1 MFITQMEYREKSTAT
16 NWKRMQFPQHANLAA
31 EDPALA
37 TRLLDH
43 IAALVVFGRNENTHQ
58 FINAISRITLKA
70 AHLEFMWFAKST
82 VQDGQFLVDEE
93 ELYAQDNTMLM
104 RRAFAALTTAD
115 DQEKEIP
122 VTESMLAQN
131 IGSTVLDKLQNSLQR
146 VQYYKPT
153 DGTAVHIQQQILT
166 ADHGTLVLIDGSNL
180 SAPLDLSPVTARRDI
195 QVLGSH
201 CTGLTE
207 LHLSQKGNM
216 ISCK

>member
-16 NWKRMQFPQHANLAA
+16 NWKRMQFPLHANLVA

-43 IAALVVFGRNENTHQ
+43 IAALAAFGRNENTHQ

-104 RRAFAALTTAD
+104 RRAFAALTRKKKFLLQKVCWRKISVQPYWTNYKTAYS
-115 DQEKEIP
+115 
-122 VTESMLAQN
+122 VCN
-131 IGSTVLDKLQNSLQR
+131 IISQLMVPRLIFSSKSL
-146 VQYYKPT
+146 P
-153 DGTAVHIQQQILT
+153 
-166 ADHGTLVLIDGSNL
+166 LIM
-180 SAPLDLSPVTARRDI
+180 A
-195 QVLGSH
+195 H
-201 CTGLTE
+201 WF
-207 LHLSQKGNM
+207 
-216 ISCK
+216 